1 MRYFQ
6 EYYNTNMIFW
16 VLLIDHIDQVINFQI
31 FKLIL
36 RTSFSGLYMHFWVEY
51 PFTSIKTI
59 YFLSLITIS
68 FHCSLT
74 DVLLDFY
81 GTIFL
86 NILNNSS
93 GHIISHK
100 NSFCNLSYCTAS
112 ETTLLFWWHHQTLL
126 FFSFFFLITHSILVR
141 NANISLSPYIY
152 SHQISF
158 FTLKWVT
165 L

>member
-1 MRYFQ
+1 MRWIIHAFLGG
-6 EYYNTNMIFW
+6 I
-16 VLLIDHIDQVINFQI
+16 
-31 FKLIL
+31 
-36 RTSFSGLYMHFWVEY
+36 SLY
-51 PFTSIKTI
+51 I
-59 YFLSLITIS
+59 YKDYLFLSLITIS

-112 ETTLLFWWHHQTLL
+112 ETTLLFWWHHQAIIFQLL
-126 FFSFFFLITHSILVR
+126 FSNHTLYSGSWRQHFFITIHLFSSNILFHFEMGHVVKG
-141 NANISLSPYIY
+141 NGLWMAFHTDFMSLDLTGIFCWDIINLVP
-152 SHQISF
+152 
-158 FTLKWVT
+158 
-165 L
+165 